1 MVEIKSTTADIFF
14 NHQKTD
20 HGAVFSIFLTFH
32 RFIFSVHHVC
42 FLFRLQLKVKQ
53 TCIWDFPFICPFL
66 LWISFFFGVVK
77 LTGIF
82 LDFFYQDLL
91 VFLLYLIFQC
101 KCLKWRLQPQCFF
114 LSSQRTSLELLFLF
128 FLHFKRSS
136 SSFHHVFFL
145 YRLQLT
151 LKKSWI
157 WDLPFICPF
166 LLWISLFF
174 CFWT

>member
-1 MVEIKSTTADIFF
+1 LKWRVQPQTS
-14 NHQKTD
+14 
-20 HGAVFSIFLTFH
+20 FLTTKKSILEMLFLFFLH
-32 RFIFSVHHVC
+32 FICSSSSVHHVC
-42 FLFRLQLKVKQ
+42 FVYRLQLTLKN

-66 LWISFFFGVVK
+66 LWISFFLGLSR